1 MEKKVAIVTGAG
13 SGIGFACAKTLAGEG
28 WIVYDFS
35 RHNHLNPGVRHVD
48 CDVSDENQVENAVN
62 AVLKDEGKI
71 DLLVNNAGFGISGAI
86 EFTRPEDIRRL
97 LNVNL
102 LGTDNMT
109 RKVLPVMRNLKSGR
123 IVNISSVAAPLPVPF
138 QAWYSASKAAITA
151 YTLALRNEVAPF
163 GVSVCAVLPGDVRT
177 GFTAAREKQCEGDE
191 IYGGRISRS
200 VSAMEKDETGG
211 LPPEAAARVIL
222 RAATKKRPKAT
233 YVVGFKYRAFV
244 TIARF
249 LPTTFV
255 NYVEGKMYS

>member
-13 SGIGFACAKTLAGEG
+13 SGIGFACAKALVQAG
-28 WIVYDFS
+28 WSVYDFS
-35 RHNHLNPGVRHVD
+35 RRDHPNPGVRHVK
-48 CDVSDENQVENAVN
+48 CDVSDEKQVADAVS
-62 AVLKDEGKI
+62 AVTEEAGRI

-97 LNVNL
+97 LDVNL
-102 LGTDNMT
+102 LGMDNMT
-109 RKVLPVMRNLKSGR
+109 RRVLPLMRKRKAGR
-123 IVNISSVAAPLPVPF
+123 IVNVSSVAAPLPVPF

-163 GVSVCAVLPGDVRT
+163 GIIVCAVLPGDIRT
-177 GFTAAREKQCEGDE
+177 GFTAAREKQCEGDD

-211 LPPEAAARVIL
+211 LPPETAARVIL
-222 RAATKKRPKAT
+222 RAATKKRPRAA
-233 YVVGFKYRAFV
+233 YVVGIKYRAFV
-244 TIARF
+244 FLARF

-255 NYVEGKMYS
+255 NAVEGKLYS